1 MDMFSP
7 DPNRVRVPLETSR
20 LKLPPVVP
28 REGVTPLKLLGSQ
41 AAATEEADRGT
52 ADPLIRGL
60 VDRLPKPNAVWPLE
74 ERTKWLRTA
83 ASVFGLIYKDE
94 DVEQRQIA
102 IVLTKQAV
110 SFTSGV
116 ARAQDAKTEPKTE
129 PKAELKAEPK
139 TESKTESEE
148 RLAAG

>member
-7 DPNRVRVPLETSR
+7 NPNRARIPLETSR
-20 LKLPPVVP
+20 LKLPPVEP

-41 AAATEEADRGT
+41 AAETEETGT
-52 ADPLIRGL
+52 VDPLIRGL

-83 ASVFGLIYKDE
+83 ASVFGLIYKDV
-94 DVEQRQIA
+94 DAEQRQIA
-102 IVLTKQAV
+102 VVLTKQAV
-110 SFTSGV
+110 TFTSGV
-116 ARAQDAKTEPKTE
+116 ARAPDPKTEPRIEPKTE
-129 PKAELKAEPK
+129 PQTEPK
-139 TESKTESEE
+139 MESED